1 MANQVRIRGADE
13 LARKLRA
20 HGVDVQQGLE
30 KITLA
35 AAEVIRADA
44 ESRAGG
50 EFEIIKE
57 TAENRQHRV
66 RVAIGPSKKEWYARF
81 REFGASAHEIK
92 ARGKQLLVGGDTP
105 RRRVARHPGVNAR
118 PFLRPAADENQDEVL
133 AAGKA
138 EMKRVTG
145 L

>member
-35 AAEVIRADA
+35 AAEVIRSDA

-50 EFEIIKE
+50 EFEIVKE

-81 REFGASAHEIK
+81 REFGASAHEIR
-92 ARGKQLLVGGDTP
+92 ARGKQLLIAGDSP
-105 RRRVARHPGVNAR
+105 RRRARHPGVNAR
-118 PFLRPAADENQDEVL
+118 PFLRPAADEKQDEVL

-138 EMKRVTG
+138 ELKRVTG

>member
-50 EFEIIKE
+50 EFEIVKE
-57 TAENRQHRV
+57 TAENRQYRV

-81 REFGASAHEIK
+81 LEFGARAHEIK
-92 ARGKQLLVGGDTP
+92 ARDKQLLIAGYSP
-105 RRRVARHPGVNAR
+105 RRRARHPGVKAR
-118 PFLRPAADENQDEVL
+118 PFLRPAADEKQDEAL

-145 L
+145 I